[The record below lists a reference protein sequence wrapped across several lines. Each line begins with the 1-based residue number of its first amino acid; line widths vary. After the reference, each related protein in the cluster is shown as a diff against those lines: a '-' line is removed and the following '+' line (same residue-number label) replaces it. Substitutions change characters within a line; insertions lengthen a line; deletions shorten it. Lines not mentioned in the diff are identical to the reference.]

1 MKRTAFILLFLILN
15 FGALAIGSSF
25 TADGVAS
32 NWYQNLSKAPW
43 NPPGWVFGAAWTFLM
58 ICYSFYLAFAHDQF
72 QNKRLFWGVYLLQWV
87 LNVAW
92 NPLFFKYH
100 WTEVALIDL
109 LALTAVIYFSL
120 LRFIPLRSW
129 KAWLLLPYAIW
140 VVIATSLNAY
150 IVCMNP

>member
-1 MKRTAFILLFLILN
+1 MNRPAYLPLFLFLN
-15 FGALAIGSSF
+15 FGALVIGSSF
-25 TADGVAS
+25 TADSVAS

-43 NPPGWVFGAAWTFLM
+43 TPPGWVFGAAWTFLM
-58 ICYSFYLAFAHDQF
+58 VWYSMYLAFAQNQF

-100 WTEVALIDL
+100 WTVVALIDL
-109 LALTAVIYFSL
+109 LALSAVIYFSL

-129 KAWLLLPYAIW
+129 KAWLLLPYALW
-140 VVIATSLNAY
+140 VLIATSLNAY
-150 IVCMNP
+150 IVLNN